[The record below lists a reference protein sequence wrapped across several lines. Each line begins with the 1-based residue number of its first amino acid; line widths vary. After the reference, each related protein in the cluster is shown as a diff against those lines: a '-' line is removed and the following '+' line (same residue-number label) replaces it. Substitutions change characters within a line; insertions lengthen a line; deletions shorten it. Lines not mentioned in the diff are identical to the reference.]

1 MVKRLIYI
9 LLIVF
14 TAILNCSDL
23 HGMPR
28 RIQFSAGHTTEYV
41 YDADGRKLRTVHRT
55 AVPNMSVPLNSTV
68 ELDATNTLGKD
79 STDYVGSFI
88 LRQGQLDKY
97 LFDGGYVT
105 FSGATPQFHYYGK
118 DHLGNNRTVVNSNGT
133 VEQVTHYYPFGGLM
147 GESTNGD
154 IQRYK
159 YNGKELDRMNGLDW
173 YDYGARHMDGIRFTT
188 IDPMAEKYYGV
199 SPYVYCK
206 DNPVKYVDPDGKKVR
221 IYKKNQ
227 KQVLRYINK
236 LAQGTFAVN
245 KSGYLFLAKP
255 SNSDGFS
262 KTYTES
268 LVRAIE
274 NKEKTINIYVD
285 NYYFD
290 KDGNKQDIS
299 QKGEGATKEYL
310 DGTISVVISGES
322 YNGLVDKDNNSISD
336 DPEYI
341 LAHEIAGHAEPR
353 LNDKGDGKT
362 VNAVEVENI
371 IRKETNAK
379 ERREEPNHVQ

>member
-1 MVKRLIYI
+1 MHG
-9 LLIVF
+9 
-14 TAILNCSDL
+14 LN
-23 HGMPR
+23 
-28 RIQFSAGHTTEYV
+28 T
-41 YDADGRKLRTVHRT
+41 
-55 AVPNMSVPLNSTV
+55 
-68 ELDATNTLGKD
+68 
-79 STDYVGSFI
+79 
-88 LRQGQLDKY
+88 
-97 LFDGGYVT
+97 
-105 FSGATPQFHYYGK
+105 
-118 DHLGNNRTVVNSNGT
+118 
-133 VEQVTHYYPFGGLM
+133 
-147 GESTNGD
+147 
-154 IQRYK
+154 
-159 YNGKELDRMNGLDW
+159 
-173 YDYGARHMDGIRFTT
+173 YDYGARQYYPILCRWDRV
-188 IDPMAEKYYGV
+188 DPLCEENPEI
-199 SPYVYCK
+199 SPYAYCNN
-206 DNPVKYVDPDGKKVR
+206 NPIKYVDPDGKKVR

>member
-1 MVKRLIYI
+1 MTKRFIYI
-9 LLIVF
+9 LLTIL
-14 TAILNCSDL
+14 TAMLNCSAMNL
-23 HGMPR
+23 
-28 RIQFSAGHTTEYV
+28 
-41 YDADGRKLRTVHRT
+41 
-55 AVPNMSVPLNSTV
+55 
-68 ELDATNTLGKD
+68 
-79 STDYVGSFI
+79 
-88 LRQGQLDKY
+88 
-97 LFDGGYVT
+97 T

-133 VEQVTHYYPFGGLM
+133 LEQVTHYYPFGGVF
-147 GESTNGD
+147 GD
-154 IQRYK
+154 VSLNASAQEYK
-159 YNGKELDRMNGLDW
+159 YNGKELDHTHGLDW
-173 YDYGARHMDGIRFTT
+173 YDYGARMYDPTLLT
-188 IDPMAEKYYGV
+188 WNAIDPLCEEYFPI

-322 YNGLVDKDNNSISD
+322 YNGLVDKDNKSISD